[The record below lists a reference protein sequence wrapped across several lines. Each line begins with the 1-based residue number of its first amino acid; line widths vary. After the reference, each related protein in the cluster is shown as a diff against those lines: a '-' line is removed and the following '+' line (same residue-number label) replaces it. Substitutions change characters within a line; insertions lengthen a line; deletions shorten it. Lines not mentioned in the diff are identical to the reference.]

1 MSIGTVL
8 DEAWTLFTRFFLRFF
23 LIALVVF
30 ASINLVY
37 ALLVEAIS
45 SDNDGAAVLLA
56 LLGLATAVIGATWLQ
71 GAFVYA
77 VQDARDGTFDASLG
91 QIFSRVAP
99 SILPLLGAGL
109 LAGLG
114 IALGFLLL
122 IIPGLFL
129 ITIWAVVAPVIVVE
143 KPGVFAAFG
152 RSRELVRGHG
162 WTVFGIVHHH
172 RAPLRHRERAPS
184 GRVLRAARVP
194 RDPHRLDDRA
204 GRRHALRRDRDRG
217 HVLPAS
223 RGRRRRCRDARRGV
237 TLDPETE
244 ARIEE
249 PASADAVREARL
261 TPAEAV
267 EHMRIRLPDRGNRKL
282 RRVLERANADRV
294 LKGWWHVAN
303 VNAVVRLQINDHSW
317 VHIQIVANIALK
329 LLRQLTKHR
338 IEPSVVR
345 DYGMTN
351 EDAEVVV
358 VLAALTHCVGM
369 SVHRRGH
376 EDWSLFLA
384 EPKLRELLDGIYE
397 EPDRTVIV
405 SEVLQAITSH
415 RADGEPL
422 SLEAGIM
429 RVGDALDMA
438 KGRSR
443 IPFEKGQVS
452 MHSLSAAAVEE
463 VLIVDG
469 EVKPV
474 RIEIIMNNS
483 SGLFQVDG
491 LLKAKLRGS
500 GLEPHVEVIAH
511 IDTADEKRLVPEY
524 RLEI

>member
-1 MSIGTVL
+1 V
-8 DEAWTLFTRFFLRFF
+8 
-23 LIALVVF
+23 
-30 ASINLVY
+30 N
-37 ALLVEAIS
+37 
-45 SDNDGAAVLLA
+45 
-56 LLGLATAVIGATWLQ
+56 
-71 GAFVYA
+71 
-77 VQDARDGTFDASLG
+77 
-91 QIFSRVAP
+91 
-99 SILPLLGAGL
+99 
-109 LAGLG
+109 
-114 IALGFLLL
+114 
-122 IIPGLFL
+122 
-129 ITIWAVVAPVIVVE
+129 
-143 KPGVFAAFG
+143 
-152 RSRELVRGHG
+152 
-162 WTVFGIVHHH
+162 
-172 RAPLRHRERAPS
+172 
-184 GRVLRAARVP
+184 
-194 RDPHRLDDRA
+194 
-204 GRRHALRRDRDRG
+204 
-217 HVLPAS
+217 
-223 RGRRRRCRDARRGV
+223 
-237 TLDPETE
+237 LDPETE

-282 RRVLERANADRV
+282 RRVLERANADRE

-329 LLRQLTKHR
+329 LLRQLTKHGV
-338 IEPSVVR
+338 EPSLVR
-345 DYGMTN
+345 DYGMTA
-351 EDAEVVV
+351 EDSEVVV

-422 SLEAGIM
+422 SLEAGIL

-463 VLIVDG
+463 VLIGDG
-469 EVKPV
+469 EAKPV
-474 RIEIIMNNS
+474 RIDIVMNNS
-483 SGLFQVDG
+483 SGLYQVDG